1 MKDHPVVSHLVKLRV
16 TMEKLR
22 PLDAKLKY
30 QIDKLL
36 KLAAS
41 ASKAI
46 DKRDMVRNS
55 VDNEDGLNFRPDVS
69 NLVGPSGL
77 NDTDKVEE
85 VANSNRSSNSFK

>member
-46 DKRDMVRNS
+46 DES
-55 VDNEDGLNFRPDVS
+55 VIWFAIQWTTKMATT
-69 NLVGPSGL
+69 SGQMYRIWF
-77 NDTDKVEE
+77 
-85 VANSNRSSNSFK
+85 APPA

>member
-46 DKRDMVRNS
+46 A
-55 VDNEDGLNFRPDVS
+55 S
-69 NLVGPSGL
+69 NGYGSQFSGQRRWPQL
-77 NDTDKVEE
+77 PARCIEFGKHPP
-85 VANSNRSSNSFK
+85 A

>member
-1 MKDHPVVSHLVKLRV
+1 
-16 TMEKLR
+16 MEKLR

-46 DKRDMVRNS
+46 DKRDMVSNS

-69 NLVGPSGL
+69 NLVGPPG
-77 NDTDKVEE
+77 E
-85 VANSNRSSNSFK
+85 